1 MAGQTKGTTVLA
13 TIRFLKESFG
23 EDGLAKVVSGLA
35 EADRERLAG
44 SVLPSAWYPQSLLLG
59 LMRGAK
65 AEFGAQMP
73 DLYRRIG
80 RASADYSLSTVY
92 SVVFKVTST
101 QWIVSRAAA
110 IFASYYDS
118 GKMTVPEN
126 ARGMA
131 MIELSDFAEPAP
143 EFCERI
149 LGWCSRILEH
159 CGEKNVQVEHVQCR
173 CRGDKTCRFKA
184 TWS

>member
-1 MAGQTKGTTVLA
+1 MAGHTKGTTVLA
-13 TIRFLKESFG
+13 TIRFLKERFG
-23 EDGLAKVVSGLA
+23 DPGLERVTARLA
-35 EADRERLAG
+35 EEDRARMQSPL
-44 SVLPSAWYPQSLLLG
+44 LPSAWYPQSLLLG

-65 AEFGAQMP
+65 AEFGTQMP
-73 DLYRRIG
+73 DLYRQIG

-92 SVVFKVTST
+92 SVVFKVSST
-101 QWIVSRAAA
+101 QWIISRAAA

-118 GKMTVPEN
+118 GKMAVPEN
-126 ARGMA
+126 AKGMA
-131 MIELSDFAEPAP
+131 MIELCDFAEPEP

-149 LGWCSRILEH
+149 LGWCGRILEH